1 MSNKF
6 KEISTH
12 LHFLQL
18 LCVKVNKIYN
28 ITNNLQ
34 YTKMKYYL
42 TEKQFQKKLNMMRR
56 NNGMLQIIQ

>member
-1 MSNKF
+1 MTTKF
-6 KEISTH
+6 KEMSTH

>member
-6 KEISTH
+6 KKMSTH